1 MLSDREAWDLA
12 AAAREQLLSEGKKA
26 CICVVNLTG
35 QALVQISID
44 GAQPYAANLARLKAE
59 QAAKVGRRTRF
70 IRDKAANPEHPYTP
84 EMLGIDPRVF
94 IPWAG
99 GVPVF
104 GADGAPL
111 GGIGVSNLTEDED
124 EQCCISAVEK
134 LGYLSDRP
142 G

>member
-1 MLSDREAWDLA
+1 MLSDSEAWDIT
-12 AAAREQLLSEGKKA
+12 AAARRLLLADEKKA
-26 CICVVNLTG
+26 CICVVNLAG
-35 QALVQISID
+35 QALVQIVMD
-44 GAQPYAANLARLKAE
+44 GAQPYAANIARLKAE

-70 IRDKAANPEHPYTP
+70 MRDNVANPDHPYTP
-84 EMLGIDPRVF
+84 EMLGIDPKVF

-104 GADGAPL
+104 HTDGTAL

-124 EQCCISAVEK
+124 EQCCIRAVEQ

-142 G
+142 A